1 MQRMEEPS
9 HNRTITV
16 AEIIEFLE
24 YLAPPALAAPTAPF
38 GLQVGAS
45 LSPVETILVSP
56 LPTQRLFNAAPEGKT
71 LLLTAAPLLSEP
83 LSALRWDDPVGARV
97 AFLIRKQVALYTLSC
112 AFAAAPGGLDDCLAE
127 RLGLGGSRLL
137 LSTATE
143 AQFKFV
149 VFVPPADVEP
159 VRRAA
164 CEAGAG
170 VIGEYTHCSFRASG
184 MGTFFPQEGA
194 NPTVGSVGKLVETEE
209 VRLEMLVPE
218 RELRSVA
225 AAVLEAHPYEE
236 VAYDIYP
243 LRNPGMMYGRGRIGE
258 LPLEVSL
265 ETVLAQVQDALELRS
280 EQAVRCSHQT
290 GQPVGVLAVA
300 SGAAP
305 GTELL
310 QAAQR
315 QQAGVLVTG
324 GAMLSDLALAE
335 DSDTVLVDVG
345 FAPSVAPG
353 LQRLVA
359 QLRDTFGSERLH
371 IAYVP

>member
-1 MQRMEEPS
+1 
-9 HNRTITV
+9 
-16 AEIIEFLE
+16 
-24 YLAPPALAAPTAPF
+24 
-38 GLQVGAS
+38 
-45 LSPVETILVSP
+45 
-56 LPTQRLFNAAPEGKT
+56 
-71 LLLTAAPLLSEP
+71 
-83 LSALRWDDPVGARV
+83 
-97 AFLIRKQVALYTLSC
+97 
-112 AFAAAPGGLDDCLAE
+112 
-127 RLGLGGSRLL
+127 
-137 LSTATE
+137 
-143 AQFKFV
+143 
-149 VFVPPADVEP
+149 
-159 VRRAA
+159 
-164 CEAGAG
+164 
-170 VIGEYTHCSFRASG
+170 
-184 MGTFFPQEGA
+184 
-194 NPTVGSVGKLVETEE
+194 
-209 VRLEMLVPE
+209 MLVPE